1 MPFMTPRRLVAVA
14 VAAILSACSDGGGP
28 PKTSEPSGEYILTL
42 VGSSPLPFRRG
53 SFIDGSYIDRVGGSL
68 RILSRARLLAASV
81 DHHFN
86 RDGSLREEAVD
97 SVIFEFRRV
106 GDRVELKF
114 ENQLGVRFDT
124 LEFVTYLDRP
134 GLQARTMRYFR
145 PGFPDPLLAGALY
158 VKKP

>member
-1 MPFMTPRRLVAVA
+1 MTPRRLVAVA

-42 VGSSPLPFRRG
+42 VRSSPLPFRVG
-53 SFIDGSYIDRVGGSL
+53 GTFFDGSYIDRVGGSL

-86 RDGSLREEAVD
+86 RDGSLREETVD
-97 SVIFEFRRV
+97 SVVFEFRRV
-106 GDRVELKF
+106 GDQVELKF

-124 LEFVTYLDRP
+124 LELVTYLDRP

-145 PGFPDPLLAGALY
+145 LGFPDPLLAGALY